1 MSLLSSTDLAK
12 IDALT
17 ELIHAARAGAG
28 PDVEVCELAKVN
40 WPAPDGAV
48 FYASTFA
55 DEDWPALRNHLG
67 GGRVEPRLPGLQ
79 FLEVTRESGVSDES
93 VQLNFWDADFA
104 ISSLFA
110 AHGEGVRVEIFFY
123 FPQVDL
129 LLSMWHGHAR
139 APEQAD
145 EEYFGARAENG
156 FMSVQLPLPRR
167 AFFST
172 CQAVFGGLLSSQ
184 AEIDEHDCPYNR
196 QVGGGTGNLDP
207 ATGAPYTTCPRL
219 RRSDCTARLGND
231 LFFLAHD
238 TVASSYA
245 VGSRGVIAT
254 SRGNESNLKRPL
266 RVIAGER
273 TVRDLDLLQYVV
285 EVGNPS
291 RPQDGSIKLLYAI
304 SEGVIQGASQPKLSN
319 LTIQPQHYAFRLGT
333 RGQPSTGFTRT
344 VNNYSGTALLN
355 AVLQGDF
362 RRLDPQQIST
372 EIRVQGLANVRHY
385 SDETT
390 FAEVYSRDR
399 AWWLLECY
407 RNKRWGLGA
416 DVLRF
421 AIEED
426 FIPLSAW
433 FAENVSFTD
442 KDGNTYTGP
451 RSTFNA
457 ELGDRSAQQHIT
469 DICMAGRCTV
479 PFPFEGKLRVF
490 PLKKL
495 MESDLDA
502 APVFADYGDF
512 RNILR
517 DPVTQK
523 SSLSRSWLSDRD
535 LPNAIKVT
543 FDDRERN
550 HEERPLIFDDVPQQ
564 LRAGRAFGDT
574 GRRAVEKPYGL
585 LGVTNVGEASRC
597 GVLLRDLG
605 PFDEGGLENNLRLT
619 FKTFFTQALGLHK
632 SKVIRVLSRQ
642 PLQDPRGRQFE
653 YFRVRYVKQM
663 PDLTCEISAQA
674 YPVDY
679 YETTESLATPVGDGG
694 GVDDN
699 PGGGRGSRPRDVLI
713 GDLGFDRDRI
723 RIALALL

>member
-1 MSLLSSTDLAK
+1 MSLLSATDLAK

-17 ELIHAARAGAG
+17 ELIHAARTGAG
-28 PDVEVCELAKVN
+28 PDVEVCELAKVS

-55 DEDWPALRNHLG
+55 DETWPALRAHLG
-67 GGRVEPRLPGLQ
+67 GARLEPRLAPGQ
-79 FLEVTRESGVSDES
+79 FLDVMRESGVSDES
-93 VQLNFWDADFA
+93 VALNFWDADFA

-110 AHGEGVRVEIFFY
+110 RHSEGVRVEVYFY

-129 LLSMWHGHAR
+129 LLSMWHGHLR
-139 APEQAD
+139 APDEAD
-145 EEYFGARAENG
+145 EEYFNARAENG

-172 CQAVFGGLLSSQ
+172 CQAVFGGLLSTQ
-184 AEIDEHDCPYNR
+184 EEIDEHACPWNLHLGGD
-196 QVGGGTGNLDP
+196 VGVPGSELLP
-207 ATGAPYTTCPRL
+207 PCPRL
-219 RRSDCTARLGND
+219 RRSDCVARLGD
-231 LFFLAHD
+231 DRFFFAHD
-238 TVASSYA
+238 TVVSSYGI
-245 VGSRGVIAT
+245 GSRGVIVT

-285 EVGNPS
+285 EIGRPS
-291 RPQDGSIKLLYAI
+291 RPEDGSIKLLYAV
-304 SEGVIQGASQPKLSN
+304 SDDEMEALYEPKVNNRVIH
-319 LTIQPQHYAFRLGT
+319 PQHFAVRRGELG
-333 RGQPSTGFTRT
+333 QASTGFTPT
-344 VNNYSGTALLN
+344 VNNYSGTSLLN
-355 AVLQGDF
+355 VVLQGDF
-362 RRLDPQQIST
+362 RSVDPAQIPT
-372 EIRVQGLANVRHY
+372 EIKARGLRNVRVY

-390 FAEVYSRDR
+390 FTKEYSRDR
-399 AWWLLECY
+399 AWWLLHCY
-407 RNKRWGLGA
+407 RHKWWGLGA
-416 DVLRF
+416 DVSRF
-421 AIEED
+421 AIRED

-433 FAENVSFTD
+433 LAETVSFTD

-469 DICMAGRCTV
+469 DICSAGRFTV

-495 MESDLDA
+495 TQEELDA
-502 APVFADYGDF
+502 APTFADYGSF

-517 DPVTQK
+517 DPVTEK
-523 SSLSRSWLSDRD
+523 SSLSRSWQSDRE
-535 LPNAIKVT
+535 LANAIKVT
-543 FDDRERN
+543 FDNAERN
-550 HEERPLIFDDVPQQ
+550 FEEHPLLFDDVGQQ

-585 LGVTNVGEASRC
+585 LGVTNVGEASRA

-605 PFDEGGLENNLRLT
+605 PFDEGGLENNLRVR
-619 FKTFFTQALGLHK
+619 FQTFFTQALDLHK

-642 PLQDPRGRQFE
+642 PLRDMRGRAFE
-653 YFRVRYVKQM
+653 YFRVRYVRQ
-663 PDLTCEISAQA
+663 LSNLVCEISAQA

-679 YETTESLATPVGDGG
+679 YATTESLVAPVGDGG
-694 GVDDN
+694 LVVEN
-699 PGGGRGSRPRDVLI
+699 PGGVRGSRPRDVLVSNP
-713 GDLGFDRDRI
+713 GFTRDRI
-723 RIALALL
+723 HFEVSRL